1 MSHQSSLEAFIVD
14 IEDST
19 TLLKLYIDRLR
30 RSPGNLS
37 YHLSVCEHTD
47 EILNAVRD
55 LRRNL
60 SSVSPSIGVGISGL
74 EELADAANTLGL
86 RMASLPIE
94 DHGTILDT
102 LAQATAC
109 FVDIMKSLSDP
120 VKTLDLSV
128 SRHVTLRLKALSDP
142 SGMVMDPFRPTGEFA
157 RRITTELSFG
167 GHEDPFDDLTMDADF
182 FDDVIDSLEGAF
194 DAAAESTPIFS
205 GPGVAGGTISS
216 LVLGT
221 SSGEAPAFGIDSIN
235 DELRDLFAGIA
246 AGYIQPVKEFIT
258 ELRRGNY
265 SREWLD
271 VCQPAIAGIIR
282 AADSMDFQPL
292 SKRLASFE
300 KLLAAGTREGE
311 NRKLARQWKLQVL
324 VAYSELEEFLP
335 ATFLIPSTPVSSEG
349 IIINSLLKQ
358 VKGVGQGTIKKLFAA
373 GMTSLSNYQHAT
385 PGDLSAAA
393 GIKKY
398 LAERICEAFRLYSDE
413 NRTSV
418 APSLRA
424 DQLAEAVAEL
434 KQKQFLFKRATLDE
448 WYRRSDSAE
457 KRRCRKERQAA
468 MWRINVLLAESGEI
482 DFLNEIKNLIF
493 DKRIERLQE
502 LVDSLTPGR
511 A

>member
-1 MSHQSSLEAFIVD
+1 MSHQSSLESFIVD

-60 SSVSPSIGVGISGL
+60 ANVSPSIGVGISGL

-94 DHGTILDT
+94 EHGTILDT

-128 SRHVTLRLKALSDP
+128 SRHVTTRLKALSDP
-142 SGMVMDPFRPTGEFA
+142 AGMISDPYRPTGEFA

-205 GPGVAGGTISS
+205 GPGADGGTISS
-216 LVLGT
+216 LILGT
-221 SSGEAPAFGIDSIN
+221 SSGEAPAFGVESVTE
-235 DELRDLFAGIA
+235 ELRDLFAGIA

-258 ELRRGNY
+258 ELRRGNF
-265 SREWLD
+265 SREWLE
-271 VCQPAIAGIIR
+271 VCRPAIANIIR
-282 AADSMDFQPL
+282 AADSMDFQAL
-292 SKRLASFE
+292 SKRLTTFD
-300 KLLAAGTREGE
+300 KLLAGGAREGE
-311 NRKLARQWKLQVL
+311 NRKLAKQWKLQVL
-324 VAYSELEEFLP
+324 VAYTELEEFLP
-335 ATFLIPSTPVSSEG
+335 ATFLIPSTPVSPEG

-358 VKGVGQGTIKKLFAA
+358 VKGVGQGTIKKVFAA
-373 GMTSLSNYQHAT
+373 GMTSLANYATAT
-385 PGDLSAAA
+385 PGDLAAAA
-393 GIKKY
+393 GIKKH
-398 LAERICEAFRLYSDE
+398 LAERICERFRQYGEESP
-413 NRTSV
+413 RT
-418 APSLRA
+418 AAELRLS
-424 DQLAEAVAEL
+424 QLTEAVADL
-434 KQKQFLFKRATLDE
+434 KRKQFDFKRATLDE
-448 WYRRSDSAE
+448 WYRRADSAE

-468 MWRINVLLAESGEI
+468 MWRINVLLAEAGEV

-502 LVDSLTPGR
+502 MVDSLTGSPQ
-511 A
+511 

>member
-1 MSHQSSLEAFIVD
+1 MSHHSSLEAFIVD

-60 SSVSPSIGVGISGL
+60 SSVSPSISVGVAGL
-74 EELADAANTLGL
+74 EELADAANTMGL
-86 RMASLPIE
+86 RMAGLPIE
-94 DHGTILDT
+94 EHGTILDT

-109 FVDIMKSLSDP
+109 LVDIMKSLSDP

-128 SRHVTLRLKALSDP
+128 SRHVTTRLRALADP
-142 SGMVMDPFRPTGEFA
+142 SGAVSDPFRPTGEFA

-194 DAAAESTPIFS
+194 DAAAESTPIFGS
-205 GPGVAGGTISS
+205 TAGGGDLSLSS
-216 LVLGT
+216 LVIGT
-221 SSGEAPAFGIDSIN
+221 ASGESPAFGVESLN
-235 DELRDLFAGIA
+235 DELRELFAGIA
-246 AGYIQPVKEFIT
+246 AGYMQPVKEFIG
-258 ELRRGNY
+258 ELRRGNF

-271 VCQPAIAGIIR
+271 VCRPAVTSIIR
-282 AADSMDFQPL
+282 ASESMEFTAL
-292 SKRLASFE
+292 TRRLVAFD
-300 KLLAAGTREGE
+300 KLLAAGHREGE

-324 VAYSELEEFLP
+324 VTYADLEEFLP
-335 ATFLIPSTPVSSEG
+335 RTFLIPPTEVSSEG

-373 GMTSLSNYQHAT
+373 GMSNLDAYRNAS
-385 PGDLSAAA
+385 PGDLAAAA
-393 GIKKY
+393 GIKKH
-398 LAERICEAFRLYSDE
+398 LADRICERFRDYGTESRE
-413 NRTSV
+413 NSGILSRVTE
-418 APSLRA
+418 
-424 DQLAEAVAEL
+424 LAEAVSAL
-434 KQKQFLFKRATLDE
+434 KQTQFKFKQATLDE
-448 WYRRSDSAE
+448 WYRRADSAE
-457 KRRCRKERQAA
+457 KRRCRKERQMA
-468 MWRINVLLAESGEI
+468 MWRINVLLAESGEVE
-482 DFLNEIKNLIF
+482 FLQEIKNLIF
-493 DKRIERLQE
+493 DKRIDRLQE
-502 LVDSLTPGR
+502 LVEGLGGK